1 MACRVTLGTALLACV
16 LSPLSALA
24 GQAPASPGTAAPA
37 AGAVTEPEVLLAPVD
52 PDEKFFVWRRQRLQ
66 YAVVNG
72 SAPSGIGVTSL
83 RLSVPPAL
91 GLRAATGTL
100 PSGQVE
106 LAPVA
111 FLLRTPAE
119 RREFPPVE
127 LKAAPLGELGP
138 GAFALLTYRPRKEV
152 FNATLEY
159 ERLLD
164 GTAGSRSVKL
174 VVPVA
179 AHPLAMYLGAI
190 FGSLLTALYFLLP
203 PLRPVKSRDPE
214 PPLPSYPVRDLAVR
228 FVRGALV
235 MGIAVFLLQ
244 TTTEIALP
252 ISITVHDFS
261 GGVLLGL
268 FGDKVGEVISKR
280 LWG

>member
-1 MACRVTLGTALLACV
+1 MARRVTLQAALLLCA
-16 LSPLSALA
+16 LWPLTALA
-24 GQAPASPGTAAPA
+24 GQASPSSGTGSQ

-66 YAVVNG
+66 YTVVNG
-72 SAPSGIGVTSL
+72 SAPSGIGVRSL
-83 RLSVPPAL
+83 RVSVPPAL

-100 PSGQVE
+100 PNGQVE
-106 LAPVA
+106 LVPEA
-111 FLLRTPAE
+111 FQLRAPAE
-119 RREFPPVE
+119 RREFPPLE
-127 LKAAPLGELGP
+127 LKAAPLGELGL
-138 GAFALLTYRPRKEV
+138 GAFSLMTYRPRKEV

-159 ERLLD
+159 ERLTD

-174 VVPVA
+174 VLPVA
-179 AHPLAMYLGAI
+179 AHPFAMYLGAI
-190 FGSLLTALYFLLP
+190 FGSLLTALYFILP
-203 PLRPVKSRDPE
+203 PMRPAKPRDATD
-214 PPLPSYPVRDLAVR
+214 PPLPSYPVRDLIVR

-244 TTTEIALP
+244 TSTDIALP
-252 ISITVHDFS
+252 ITITVHDFS

-268 FGDKVGEVISKR
+268 FGDKVGEVISKK